1 MTATLD
7 LIPAFPTLIGRW
19 LVPDADAMNDELREL
34 ILSEERDYSSLG
46 RSNIGGW
53 HSRTDFFN
61 HPEPVVAALT
71 TWITWGVSQM
81 VDATAGQDA
90 FKGTLSLSAWAT
102 ICRAGAYHAPHCHP
116 DSAWSGVYYVDAGT
130 EHIDRPISGMLE
142 FLDPRSGVEAVTAP
156 GDPYGEPVRIRP
168 AAGLLVIFP
177 SWLYHWVHPYAG
189 CTPRIA
195 VSFNAALAA
204 PAPVTADTTD
214 VAASNEMNARTAMMS
229 AIRH

>member
-1 MTATLD
+1 MPATLEV
-7 LIPAFPTLIGRW
+7 IPAFPTLVGR
-19 LVPDADAMNDELREL
+19 LRVPDANALNEELRTL
-34 ILSEERDYSSLG
+34 ILAEEASYASLG

-53 HSRTDFFN
+53 HSRTDFFS

-156 GDPYGEPVRIRP
+156 GDPYGAPVRIRP
-168 AAGLLVIFP
+168 EAGLLVIFP

-195 VSFNAALAA
+195 VSFNASLAVR
-204 PAPVTADTTD
+204 APVTADTAD
-214 VAASNEMNARTAMMS
+214 VVASNEMAARTAMMS

>member
-1 MTATLD
+1 MPATLEV
-7 LIPAFPTLIGRW
+7 IPAFPTLVGR
-19 LVPDADAMNDELREL
+19 LRVPDASALNEELRAV
-34 ILSEERDYSSLG
+34 ILAEEASYASLG

-168 AAGLLVIFP
+168 TAGLLVIFP

-204 PAPVTADTTD
+204 LAPLTAEAAD
-214 VAASNEMNARTAMMS
+214 VVASDEMNARTAMMS

>member
-7 LIPAFPTLIGRW
+7 LIRAFPTLIGRW
-19 LVPDADAMNDELREL
+19 LVPDAEAMNDDLRTL
-34 ILSEERDYSSLG
+34 ILSEERKYPSLG

-53 HSRTDFFN
+53 HSQTDFLDR
-61 HPEPVVAALT
+61 PEPAVEALA
-71 TWITWGVSQM
+71 TWITWAANRM
-81 VDATAGQDA
+81 VDATAGPGG
-90 FKGTLSLSAWAT
+90 FKGTMSVSGWAT
-102 ICRAGAYHAPHCHP
+102 ICRAGAYHAPHSHP

-130 EHIDRPISGMLE
+130 EHIDRPTSGMLE

-195 VSFNAALAA
+195 VSFNASLAVQ
-204 PAPVTADTTD
+204 APVTADTAD
-214 VAASNEMNARTAMMS
+214 VVASNEMTARTAMMS